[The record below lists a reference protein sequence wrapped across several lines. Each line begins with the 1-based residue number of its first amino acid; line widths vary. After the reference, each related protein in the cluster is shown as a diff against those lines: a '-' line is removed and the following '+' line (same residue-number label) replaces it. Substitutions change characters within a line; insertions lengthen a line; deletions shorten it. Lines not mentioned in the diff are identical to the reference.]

1 MVKNESLICY
11 IEKLKSID
19 EISLNLD
26 DLSRIFDQPIEKI
39 KEVMTQMIKNL
50 ELEGSIKDNLILIN
64 NQQKEVVKTDSEWQL
79 L

>member
-19 EISLNLD
+19 EISLNLE

-39 KEVMTQMIKNL
+39 KEVMAQMIKNL

-64 NQQKEVVKTDSEWQL
+64 NQQKEVVKTDSEW
-79 L
+79 

>member
-64 NQQKEVVKTDSEWQL
+64 NQQKEVVKTDSEW
-79 L
+79 